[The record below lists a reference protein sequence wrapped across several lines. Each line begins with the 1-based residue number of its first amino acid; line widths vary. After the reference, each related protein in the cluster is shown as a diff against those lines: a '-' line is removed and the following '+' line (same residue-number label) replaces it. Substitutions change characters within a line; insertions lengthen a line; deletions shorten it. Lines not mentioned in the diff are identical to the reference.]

1 MHWNVGVGPAAS
13 FTRAISRL
21 ALDVFPR
28 NIQFDQVIKVSPIN
42 PEEKRVGGGSSFV
55 MRLEAQLVA
64 AVAQELGLLDQEYHR
79 LKQRMEETNY
89 FSWGVSGD
97 NEMREYLFWE
107 MAPRINATLDS
118 KRYLLVV
125 ENLYK
130 PITTSAFTTEL
141 RLPPANAWSGSEW
154 VVSATSREVCSKS
167 KSEGDDVYESFSG
180 ADIMVLI
187 LFALHQSAK
196 DISKA
201 VGQEDDV
208 EHWHRVALR
217 CFHYA
222 LLLFPQCHAP
232 PNADNNNG
240 INVTKEELIRHWAAQ
255 GFLTASKPPRAV
267 QDNIHNVGIR
277 HHDDVYQVGNIIL
290 QTFLEYSL
298 LKLPFAPATKVDEPT
313 DTAAHFLAYH
323 GLVINHLTEDE
334 MFHEEQCL
342 QNMGWIKLVCEQ
354 TTEDQKWHIS
364 GKCITNKEVSS
375 GTTALLLSHF
385 SHKPSLLNLI
395 DNILPKL
402 SCLSILDLSYTPLES
417 LPPSVWHLFNLRLLS
432 LRGCTNLKSLCNF
445 SNRGNTLSPNDKCH
459 VNNLLYL
466 DLTQLN
472 INIFPCDLFQDMI
485 KLEELLLSMCSNL
498 EELPRSIS
506 ALSSLLTL
514 EISGTKLTSLPDWMF
529 IEMQQLQL
537 LKLIENKLLV
547 SVPRSISKA
556 SCLNKLHIL
565 GCDELDEIEV
575 FGGIGLK
582 SVILS
587 GSTQHWNLPKS
598 LMKDASHGCLE
609 ELHIEGWDSSMQKEI
624 KLDGHPTIK
633 SFLLINAP
641 HIRHLSLQ
649 GCRKLEH
656 VELRD
661 LDALEELD
669 LSATAIKELPAEIPN
684 LPQLR
689 RLLLMGV
696 SSLSRFPW
704 HKLQRFPDMF
714 CLDCCAQGNGNNYD
728 DQVTNI
734 KKNIAHVC
742 IEDSRLFYSF
752 NINTRRLVEYGEF
765 FQDFYVQ
772 IAQCKTNIRRLE
784 DEQDMMA
791 DKLTELA
798 NKKSPYGDV
807 YRRYMAK
814 EFSVVAIAPPIR
826 QTKRHVEMSATNRYP
841 HGLYS
846 LLQVAKSISLIDDT
860 YVSCLTKLS
869 SFDKL
874 EDCKLRSCH
883 HMKHVL
889 EYAYSMGQ
897 SLQNVRVSQ
906 LQSLIHF
913 YKPLEYNDTSNFD
926 SLKHL
931 HLEYCPRLERIVP
944 RESAL
949 PSLTTLDILFC
960 YNLKTIFY
968 QHPCEQPINYQ
979 LPILQRMRLQELPLL
994 QHLRDDVNAAISAP
1008 AWKEL
1013 HVRGCWSLRRL
1024 PLLRQEHSSQAVEV
1038 SGERAWWRKL
1048 IWDDDSST
1056 MHSASYKSKLPLPFA
1071 SFNERATVMSYLR

>member
-1 MHWNVGVGPAAS
+1 MHWNVGVGLAAS

-21 ALDVFPR
+21 ALDAFPR
-28 NIQFDQVIKVSPIN
+28 KKHFDQVIKVSLIN
-42 PEEKRVGGGSSFV
+42 PEEKRGGEGS
-55 MRLEAQLVA
+55 LECQLVA
-64 AVAQELGLLDQEYHR
+64 AVAQELGLLDQEYHSY
-79 LKQRMEETNY
+79 KQSMEEAHY
-89 FSWGVSGD
+89 FSWDDQDGYHGG
-97 NEMREYLFWE
+97 YLFTK
-107 MAPRINATLDS
+107 MPPRIIATLAS
-118 KRYLLVV
+118 KTYLLVV

-130 PITTSAFTTEL
+130 PIMPGTFTNIFG
-141 RLPPANAWSGSEW
+141 LPPAPGWSESEW
-154 VVSATSREVCSKS
+154 VVSCTSREDCSKS
-167 KSEGDDVYESFSG
+167 KSEDDIVYESFSDD
-180 ADIMVLI
+180 DIMVLI
-187 LFALHQSAK
+187 ISALHQSAK

-222 LLLFPQCHAP
+222 LLLFPQRHEP
-232 PNADNNNG
+232 PNADKNNG
-240 INVTKEELIRHWAAQ
+240 VNVTKEELIRHWAAQ
-255 GFLTASKPPRAV
+255 GFLTASNSPRAA
-267 QDNIHNVGIR
+267 QENMIHNMGIR

-290 QTFLEYSL
+290 QTFQDYSL
-298 LKLPFAPATKVDEPT
+298 LKLPFSPTTETDEPT
-313 DTAAHFLAYH
+313 ETAAHFLAYH
-323 GLVINHLTEDE
+323 CLIVEHHTQDRI
-334 MFHEEQCL
+334 FHEWL
-342 QNMGWIKLVCEQ
+342 RNKIGWIKLDCKQGMEDRGWHVSRNWLSKEEPNGLTSLILRGCSNKSNWF
-354 TTEDQKWHIS
+354 TELDH
-364 GKCITNKEVSS
+364 
-375 GTTALLLSHF
+375 LLPKL
-385 SHKPSLLNLI
+385 PSLLV
-395 DNILPKL
+395 
-402 SCLSILDLSYTPLES
+402 LDLSYTPLES
-417 LPPSVWHLFNLRLLS
+417 VPHSVWCLPNIQFLS
-432 LRGCTNLKSLCNF
+432 LRGCYNLTNLSSSSSSERTASQED
-445 SNRGNTLSPNDKCH
+445 SNTKIS
-459 VNNLLYL
+459 LLYL
-466 DLTQLN
+466 DLSYSG
-472 INIFPCDLFQDMI
+472 INSFQCVLFQNMP
-485 KLEELLLSMCSNL
+485 LLQELVLVKCDNLL
-498 EELPRSIS
+498 ELPTSVT
-506 ALSSLLTL
+506 ALSSLIKL
-514 EISGTKLTSLPDWMF
+514 EVSGTQIKYFPKNMFKDMQSLQS
-529 IEMQQLQL
+529 I
-537 LKLIENKLLV
+537 KLIDNNKLM
-547 SVPRSISKA
+547 
-556 SCLNKLHIL
+556 
-565 GCDELDEIEV
+565 DEIR
-575 FGGIGLK
+575 IA
-582 SVILS
+582 
-587 GSTQHWNLPKS
+587 
-598 LMKDASHGCLE
+598 M
-609 ELHIEGWDSSMQKEI
+609 
-624 KLDGHPTIK
+624 HPTLK

-641 HIRHLSLQ
+641 HIRRLSLQ

-656 VELRD
+656 VELRY
-661 LDALEELD
+661 LGALEELD

-689 RLLLMGV
+689 QLLLMGV

-714 CLDCCAQGNGNNYD
+714 CLDCCAQGNGNHYD
-728 DQVTNI
+728 DQVANI

-752 NINTRRLVEYGEF
+752 NDNTRELVKDGAY

-772 IAQCKTNIRRLE
+772 IAPCKANIRRLE
-784 DEQDMMA
+784 DEQDMLA

-807 YRRYMAK
+807 YHHYMAE
-814 EFSVVAIAPPIR
+814 EFSVTFIAPPIR

-846 LLQVAKSISLIDDT
+846 LLQVAKSISLIDDI
-860 YVSCLTKLS
+860 YVSCLTELS

-889 EYAYSMGQ
+889 EYADSMGQ

-913 YKPLEYNDTSNFD
+913 YKPLGYNETSNFD

-979 LPILQRMRLQELPLL
+979 LPSLQRMRLKELPLL

-1071 SFNERATVMSYLR
+1071 SFNERATVMMSYLR

>member
-1 MHWNVGVGPAAS
+1 
-13 FTRAISRL
+13 
-21 ALDVFPR
+21 
-28 NIQFDQVIKVSPIN
+28 
-42 PEEKRVGGGSSFV
+42 

-64 AVAQELGLLDQEYHR
+64 AVAQELGLLDQVYHR

-167 KSEGDDVYESFSG
+167 KSEDDGVYESFSG

-201 VGQEDDV
+201 VGQEDDL

-222 LLLFPQCHAP
+222 LLLFPQWHEP
-232 PNADNNNG
+232 PTADNNNG

-298 LKLPFAPATKVDEPT
+298 LKLPSAPATKVDEPT

-342 QNMGWIKLVCEQ
+342 QNMGWIKL
-354 TTEDQKWHIS
+354 
-364 GKCITNKEVSS
+364 
-375 GTTALLLSHF
+375 
-385 SHKPSLLNLI
+385 
-395 DNILPKL
+395 
-402 SCLSILDLSYTPLES
+402 
-417 LPPSVWHLFNLRLLS
+417 
-432 LRGCTNLKSLCNF
+432 
-445 SNRGNTLSPNDKCH
+445 
-459 VNNLLYL
+459 
-466 DLTQLN
+466 LN
-472 INIFPCDLFQDMI
+472 INIFPCDIFQDMI

-547 SVPRSISKA
+547 SVP
-556 SCLNKLHIL
+556 
-565 GCDELDEIEV
+565 
-575 FGGIGLK
+575 
-582 SVILS
+582 
-587 GSTQHWNLPKS
+587 
-598 LMKDASHGCLE
+598 
-609 ELHIEGWDSSMQKEI
+609 
-624 KLDGHPTIK
+624 
-633 SFLLINAP
+633 
-641 HIRHLSLQ
+641 
-649 GCRKLEH
+649 
-656 VELRD
+656 
-661 LDALEELD
+661 
-669 LSATAIKELPAEIPN
+669 
-684 LPQLR
+684 
-689 RLLLMGV
+689 
-696 SSLSRFPW
+696 
-704 HKLQRFPDMF
+704 
-714 CLDCCAQGNGNNYD
+714 
-728 DQVTNI
+728 
-734 KKNIAHVC
+734 
-742 IEDSRLFYSF
+742 SF
-752 NINTRRLVEYGEF
+752 NINTRRLVEYVEF

-846 LLQVAKSISLIDDT
+846 LLQVAKSISLIDDI

-979 LPILQRMRLQELPLL
+979 LPSLQRMRLQELPLL